1 MKPQKTTLLKEST
14 VKRMLRD
21 IRLAEITEDKRHLD
35 ERDALRTSRHIVQR
49 RCPHT
54 KTHIESAQ
62 YERCCK
68 VCDIC
73 GLELT

>member
-1 MKPQKTTLLKEST
+1 MKLKKAKLLKEAT

-21 IRLAEITEDKRHLD
+21 IWLAEIAEDKRHAE
-35 ERDALRTSRHIVQR
+35 ERDALRTARYEVQR

-54 KTHIESAQ
+54 KTHIESGD
-62 YERCCK
+62 YMPCRE

-73 GLELT
+73 GLELP